1 MSLPVQMWFVPR
13 RLSPLPEEPWLRAM
27 EMSFAPRHGP
37 RFLSELFSVCVM
49 RIWMSLRPKRARTLR
64 RFQEERVGAVGH
76 F

>member
-1 MSLPVQMWFVPR
+1 
-13 RLSPLPEEPWLRAM
+13 M

-64 RFQEERVGAVGH
+64 RLQEERVGAVGH